1 MEIELDIGLK
11 PDQLKIPKKWI
22 GGSIKGWE
30 KKKKK
35 KKKKRKKK
43 VRTKTKDFF
52 SNQEPNIVFSF
63 EFFDPIL
70 SQVFFRILCRSVGAE
85 GHEPS

>member
-11 PDQLKIPKKWI
+11 PDRLKIPKKWI

-30 KKKKK
+30 KKKG
-35 KKKKRKKK
+35 KKK

-63 EFFDPIL
+63 EFFNPIL

-85 GHEPS
+85 GHEPSWK

>member
-30 KKKKK
+30 KKKL
-35 KKKKRKKK
+35 
-43 VRTKTKDFF
+43 
-52 SNQEPNIVFSF
+52 EPRPKISF
-63 EFFDPIL
+63 QIK
-70 SQVFFRILCRSVGAE
+70 SQT
-85 GHEPS
+85 

>member
-11 PDQLKIPKKWI
+11 PDRLKIPKKWI
-22 GGSIKGWE
+22 GGSIKGWG
-30 KKKKK
+30 KKKE
-35 KKKKRKKK
+35 KK

-52 SNQEPNIVFSF
+52 SNQEPNISVFF
-63 EFFDPIL
+63 RVFDPIL
-70 SQVFFRILCRSVGAE
+70 SQVCFRILCRSVGAE

>member
-35 KKKKRKKK
+35 KEKK
-43 VRTKTKDFF
+43 
-52 SNQEPNIVFSF
+52 S
-63 EFFDPIL
+63 
-70 SQVFFRILCRSVGAE
+70 
-85 GHEPS
+85 